1 MMMAL
6 LAKSVDVRVHTPPLL
21 IQTYWWRSPSRD
33 INGNVNGGG
42 VDDDDG
48 DGDTLA
54 LLVC

>member
-21 IQTYWWRSPSRD
+21 IQTYWWRSPSCD